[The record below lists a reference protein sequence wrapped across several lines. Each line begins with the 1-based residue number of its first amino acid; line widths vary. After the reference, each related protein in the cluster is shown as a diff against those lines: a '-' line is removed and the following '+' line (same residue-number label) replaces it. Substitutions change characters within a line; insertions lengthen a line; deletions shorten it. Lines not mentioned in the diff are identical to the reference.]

1 MGGFQ
6 RERRPESGA
15 CRLERNLLID
25 LDEVAIWIAKVDA
38 ADTPVGTIMRR
49 IHERCTSGIECL
61 VDRVNIG
68 DRDNDG
74 CAILAFGI
82 GWLPRSR
89 HALGHEFTLEQ
100 SDLGFTNGEVGVN
113 PGLVPKVGS
122 ETEDVAIESE
132 ASRKL
137 RDQETNMG

>member
-25 LDEVAIWIAKVDA
+25 LDEVAIWIAKVEA
-38 ADTPVGTIMRR
+38 AHTPVGTVVRW

-61 VDRVNIG
+61 LHCVNIG
-68 DRDNDG
+68 DRDDYG

-82 GWLPRSR
+82 CWLLRSR
-89 HALGHEFTLEQ
+89 GALGHKLTLEQ
-100 SDLGFTNGEVGVN
+100 SDLRVTNGEVGVD
-113 PGLVPKVGS
+113 PGLIPEVGS
-122 ETEDVAIESE
+122 EAEDVAIEPE
-132 ASRKL
+132 AGWKAG
-137 RDQETNMG
+137 N